1 MIRCMMQLQCVIHF
15 LEIWKNTPRGEKH
28 YNFRQPLFHQLVHQM
43 DMKVALQMKVGIIL
57 VVHLIPKLH
66 MNIMKELSVKT
77 SV

>member
-1 MIRCMMQLQCVIHF
+1 MIQYIMQHQFAIPF
-15 LEIWKNTPRGEKH
+15 LEKWKNGPKEEEH

-43 DMKVALQMKVGIIL
+43 DMKVALQMKVGVIL

-66 MNIMKELSVKT
+66 MNIIKELSVKT

>member
-43 DMKVALQMKVGIIL
+43 DMKVALQMIAAIIVVQLIQKVLINII
-57 VVHLIPKLH
+57 
-66 MNIMKELSVKT
+66 KELSVKT